1 MAGQIE
7 RIRVFAKVAEHKS
20 FAEAARQLGITR
32 SIATRY
38 VGELETLL
46 GVQLLVRTT
55 RKVSLT
61 VAGEIYLERTQPL
74 LGELDR
80 ADELVRQQHETLQGR
95 LRVSAPFSLG
105 QRILPNVLSRLL
117 KTYSDLE
124 LEIELSDE
132 FVDIVNDGFD
142 MALRVSGPPSDVSTI
157 WRKIAIVPRVFV
169 ASPSYLREFGE
180 PKRPSDLDKHMGL
193 GYSHFAAGH
202 QFHQMTSR
210 QDGSVETTSMKHQ
223 FVCNNGDLIS
233 DLAASGHGLI
243 AIPKFMI
250 SEYLED
256 GNLVEVL
263 GDWMLPEI
271 WMTAY
276 YPPYEKL
283 PAKVEAF
290 TSFVEDYVKA
300 NPTLLT

>member
-7 RIRVFAKVAEHKS
+7 RIRVFAKVAEYKS

-38 VGELETLL
+38 VGELEALL

-61 VAGEIYLERTQPL
+61 VAGQIYLERTQPL

-80 ADELVRQQHETLQGR
+80 ADELVRQQHETLQGK

-105 QRILPNVLSRLL
+105 QRILPNVLSRLF
-117 KTYSDLE
+117 KTYPDLE

-132 FVDIVNDGFD
+132 FVDIVNGGFD
-142 MALRVSGPPSDVSTI
+142 MALRVSGPPSGVSTI
-157 WRKIAIVPRVFV
+157 WRKIAVVPRVFV

-180 PKRPSDLDKHMGL
+180 PRSPSELEEHKGL
-193 GYSHFAAGH
+193 GYSHFAASH
-202 QFHQMTSR
+202 QSLQMTSR
-210 QDGSVETTSMKHQ
+210 QNGSVETTSMKHQ
-223 FVCNNGDLIS
+223 FICNNGDLIA

-250 SEYLED
+250 SEHLEGGD
-256 GNLVEVL
+256 LVEVL
-263 GDWMLPEI
+263 HDWILPEI

-290 TSFVEDYVKA
+290 TSFVEDYVKE

>member
-1 MAGQIE
+1 MAGQVE
-7 RIRVFAKVAEHKS
+7 RIRVFAKVAELKS

-38 VGELETLL
+38 VGELEGLL

-61 VAGEIYLERTQPL
+61 VAGQIYLERTKPL
-74 LGELDR
+74 LEELGR
-80 ADELVRQQHETLQGR
+80 ADELVRQQHETLQGK

-105 QRILPNVLSRLL
+105 QRILPKILSRLML
-117 KTYSDLE
+117 TYPDLE
-124 LEIELSDE
+124 LDVELSDE

-142 MALRVSGPPSDVSTI
+142 MALRISGPPSDVSTI
-157 WRKIAIVPRVFV
+157 WRKIAVVPRIFV
-169 ASPSYLREFGE
+169 GNPTYLRRHGE
-180 PKRPSDLDKHMGL
+180 PKYPSELGQHMGL
-193 GYSHFAAGH
+193 GYSHFASG
-202 QFHQMTSR
+202 QQMQLTSLK
-210 QDGSVETTSMKHQ
+210 DGTVETVVPESN
-223 FVCNNGDLIS
+223 FVCNNGDLIA
-233 DLAASGHGLI
+233 DLAASGHGII

-250 SEYLED
+250 SEHLEE
-256 GNLVEVL
+256 GNLVEIL
-263 GDWMLPEI
+263 HDWQTPEI

>member
-7 RIRVFAKVAEHKS
+7 RIRVFAEVAEHKS

-38 VGELETLL
+38 VGELEALL

-61 VAGEIYLERTQPL
+61 VAGQIYLERTQPL
-74 LGELDR
+74 LGELNR
-80 ADELVRQQHETLQGR
+80 ADELVRQQHETLQGK
-95 LRVSAPFSLG
+95 LRVSVPFSLG
-105 QRILPNVLSRLL
+105 QRILPQILSRLMM
-117 KTYSDLE
+117 TYPDLE
-124 LEIELSDE
+124 LDIELSDE
-132 FVDIVNDGFD
+132 FVDIVKDGFD
-142 MALRVSGPPSDVSTI
+142 MSLRISGPPSDVSTI
-157 WRKIAIVPRVFV
+157 WRKIAVVPRIFV
-169 ASPSYLREFGE
+169 GSPAYLRNYGE
-180 PKRPSDLDKHMGL
+180 PQGPSELGRRMRL
-193 GYSHFAAGH
+193 GYSHFASGH
-202 QFHQMTSR
+202 QFQVTSLI
-210 QDGSVETTSMKHQ
+210 DGSVETVASEHN
-223 FVCNNGDLIS
+223 FICNNGDLIA
-233 DLAASGHGLI
+233 DLAAAGHGII

-250 SEYLED
+250 LNHLEE
-256 GNLVEVL
+256 GSLVEIL
-263 GDWMLPEI
+263 HDWQSPEI